1 MRRKL
6 ILLTATKGLF
16 LLSAFCFLLSS
27 CQQEEDFAP
36 QGQEQV
42 LRIATRST
50 SDVNAA
56 ESFTDDFTLELWS
69 TTDNAK
75 YETHSMTYTDG
86 TGWNTA
92 KSSILP
98 ANAFA
103 YKGSSVIDIS
113 YTDKWN
119 YRGMFIHPPFFLYR
133 DL

>member
-1 MRRKL
+1 MRNRKFIYTAL
-6 ILLTATKGLF
+6 ALLTLGFTA
-16 LLSAFCFLLSS
+16 

-36 QGQEQV
+36 QVGEEQE

-56 ESFTDDFTLELWS
+56 ESFTDDFSLELWS

-75 YETHSMTYTDG
+75 YETHSMTYIDG
-86 TGWNTA
+86 TGWNTV

-113 YTDKWN
+113 YTDK
-119 YRGMFIHPPFFLYR
+119 
-133 DL
+133 